1 MMLMDD
7 FSVRSNASPV
17 LTEIPRF
24 EHPAE
29 PAHLYQRPRW
39 PIRVRPLNVVLFLLT
54 ILTTTIAGA
63 QLAGAPLIL
72 RSPESLFNLVSG
84 LSFSV
89 PLILILSSHE
99 MGHYLTARR
108 YGVDSSLPYFIPG
121 PPMAAL
127 FLIGT
132 FGAFIRMRTPPRTRR
147 EMFDIG
153 AAGPWAGFII
163 AIIATAIGLTR
174 SPVTPLNSGE
184 GGVVL
189 GNSAVFWLVSRIVLG
204 VDPNTV
210 EVNLHPIALAG
221 WIGLLV
227 TAINLLPVGQLDGG
241 HVVYSLLGGRWHRIV
256 SRAAWAGCGLMVL
269 VPYALH
275 FNFWSGWL
283 LWFVLLIVL
292 GLGHPATTDT
302 DMPLMGSRRV
312 AAWATV
318 VLFAITFSPVP
329 LSLQTPKAPPPGEEE
344 GQTYSVSVRL
354 FDPQDPGT
362 CHSASRWQSGIAGRC
377 GVTRTV
383 CDRAGVPRD
392 DTMPIAA
399 LAACEGS

>member
-1 MMLMDD
+1 
-7 FSVRSNASPV
+7 
-17 LTEIPRF
+17 
-24 EHPAE
+24 
-29 PAHLYQRPRW
+29 
-39 PIRVRPLNVVLFLLT
+39 VRPLNVVLFLLT

-63 QLAGAPLIL
+63 DLAGAPVIWG
-72 RSPESLFNLVSG
+72 SPESLFNLASG
-84 LSFSV
+84 LSFSI
-89 PLILILSSHE
+89 PLMLILFSHE

-108 YGVDSSLPYFIPG
+108 YGVDSSLPYFIPA
-121 PPMAAL
+121 PPL
-127 FLIGT
+127 PGVFLIGT

-174 SPVTPLNSGE
+174 SPVTPLDSSE

-210 EVNLHPIALAG
+210 EVNLHPVALAG

-269 VPYALH
+269 VPYVLH
-275 FNFWSGWL
+275 LNFWAGWL
-283 LWFVLLIVL
+283 LWFVLLIAL

-312 AAWATV
+312 AGWATV

-329 LSLQTPKAPPPGEEE
+329 LSLQMPKAPPPGQDE

-354 FDPQDPGT
+354 ADPQNPDACRSPILW
-362 CHSASRWQSGIAGRC
+362 HSGIPSRC
-377 GVTRTV
+377 GVTRN
-383 CDRAGVPRD
+383 G
-392 DTMPIAA
+392 M
-399 LAACEGS
+399 